1 MKDAPSRE
9 LKLFGN
15 KKERQHYGELQ
26 HSEISGHHL
35 VDTGC
40 FKDQP
45 PHGLA
50 PEFTPMK
57 V

>member
-26 HSEISGHHL
+26 HSEISGIIPWTPVVQGPTPTWLSARIH
-35 VDTGC
+35 
-40 FKDQP
+40 
-45 PHGLA
+45 
-50 PEFTPMK
+50 TPMK

>member
-50 PEFTPMK
+50 PEFTPL
-57 V
+57 